1 MPTPINI
8 VWFKRDLRLT
18 DHRPLKEAIES
29 GLPLLLLYIFEPE
42 LMDDSH
48 YSERHWKFVYQS
60 INDLNHQLAAFHSE
74 IVIFKGEPAEL
85 FSNIFS
91 THLVHTIYSHEE
103 IGISKTFERDKRVKS
118 LCIQQGIQ
126 WQESPQGAVIRGA
139 KSREHWLDNW
149 DEKIRGPLQQANL
162 AKLIPAATTHLD
174 QLSYFRPEKDWLTPD
189 SMMQYGGPTAAA
201 AVIDSFFKE
210 RGQLYSKAISKPSAS
225 RKHCSRLSPYL
236 AWGNI
241 SLAEVYQQSK
251 PKGVKG
257 QWEKSLRAFRSRLH
271 WHCHFIQKF
280 ESEIEIEIQPINPG
294 YNHFPWR
301 TDDKVNEDLKAWESG
316 MTGVPLVDACM
327 RALNRTGYINFRM
340 RAMLVSFLCHYL
352 KIDWRLGSPH
362 LARQFLDFEPGIH
375 FPQLQ
380 MQAGT
385 TGIHTLRIYNPTLN
399 ATEHDPDGAFIAKW
413 VPELAELPKELR
425 QSPWKMGGLEKL
437 MLESEYNYPEP
448 IVDLKQAAAEARDL
462 FWGWRERPEV
472 QMHNRAILRKHVIE

>member
-1 MPTPINI
+1 MQTPINI

-18 DHRPLKEAIES
+18 DHRPLKEAIDS
-29 GLPLLLLYIFEPE
+29 GLPLLLIYIFEPE
-42 LMDDSH
+42 LIQDSH
-48 YSERHWKFVYQS
+48 YSERHWRFVYQS
-60 INDLNHQLAAFHSE
+60 LNDLNHQLAAYKTE
-74 IVIFKGEPAEL
+74 IVMFKGEPTEVVSTL
-85 FSNIFS
+85 FSTNSVHSIF
-91 THLVHTIYSHEE
+91 SHEE
-103 IGISKTFERDKRVKS
+103 IGMAKTFARDKRVKA
-118 LCIQQGIQ
+118 LCKEHRINWI
-126 WQESPQGAVIRGA
+126 ESPSGAVIRGA
-139 KSREHWLDNW
+139 RSRDNWLDNW
-149 DEKIRGPLQQANL
+149 DERIKGSLQQPDLTKLTPASL
-162 AKLIPAATTHLD
+162 ASLK
-174 QLSYFRPEKDWLTPD
+174 QLPRFEPHIDWLQPD

-201 AVIDSFFKE
+201 SVLDSFLKE

-241 SLAEVYQQSK
+241 SLAEVYQQAK

-280 ESEIEIEIQPINPG
+280 ESEIEIENHPINAG
-294 YNHFPWR
+294 YNNFPWR
-301 TDDKVNEDLKAWESG
+301 TDDKVAQDLEAWESG

-362 LARQFLDFEPGIH
+362 LARHFLDFEPGIH

-385 TGIHTLRIYNPTLN
+385 TGIHTLRIYNPTLQ
-399 ATEHDPDGAFIAKW
+399 AEEHDPEGHFIAKW
-413 VPELAELPKELR
+413 IPELSTLPKELR
-425 QSPWKMGGLEKL
+425 RTPWAMGGLEKQ
-437 MLESEYNYPEP
+437 MLESDFNYPEP
-448 IVDLKQAAAEARDL
+448 IVDLKQSAAEAREL

-472 QMHNRAILRKHVIE
+472 QMHNRAILRRHVIN

>member
-29 GLPLLLLYIFEPE
+29 GLPLLLIYIFEPE
-42 LMDDSH
+42 LMEDSH
-48 YSERHWKFVYQS
+48 YGERHWRFIYQS
-60 INDLNHQLAAFHSE
+60 INDINHQLAAFNSE
-74 IVIFKGEPAEL
+74 IVMLNGEPTEVL
-85 FSNIFS
+85 SKILSITN
-91 THLVHTIYSHEE
+91 VHSIYSHEE
-103 IGISKTFERDKRVKS
+103 IGMAKTFARDKRVKR
-118 LCIQQGIQ
+118 LCMKQGIQ
-126 WQESPQGAVIRGA
+126 WNESPYGAVIRGA
-139 KSREHWLDNW
+139 RSRDNWLDNW
-149 DEKIRGPLQQANL
+149 DARIKGPLHQPDLSQ
-162 AKLIPAATTHLD
+162 LIPARLGNSNPLT
-174 QLSYFRPEKDWLTPD
+174 YFKPQPDWLEAD
-189 SMMQYGGPTAAA
+189 SLVQYGGPTAAA
-201 AVIDSFFKE
+201 SVIESFFKE

-251 PKGVKG
+251 PSCVRS

-280 ESEIEIEIQPINPG
+280 ESEIEIETQPINAG

-301 TDDKVNEDLKAWESG
+301 TDDKVEEDLKAWESG

-385 TGIHTLRIYNPTLN
+385 TGIHTLRIYNPTLQ
-399 ATEHDPDGAFIAKW
+399 AEEHDPEGHFIAKW

-425 QSPWKMGGLEKL
+425 HSPWAMGGLERQ
-437 MLESEYNYPEP
+437 MLESEQSYPDP
-448 IVDLKQAAAEARDL
+448 IVDLKQSAAEAREL

-472 QMHNRAILRKHVIE
+472 QMHNRAILRRHVIE

>member
-18 DHRPLKEAIES
+18 DHRPLKEAIDS
-29 GLPLLLLYIFEPE
+29 GLPLLLIYIFEPE

-48 YSERHWKFVYQS
+48 YSERHWTFVYQS
-60 INDLNHQLAAFHSE
+60 LNDLNHQLLAFQSE
-74 IVIFKGEPAEL
+74 IVTFQGEPSDVLSAL
-85 FSNIFS
+85 LSTISINSIF
-91 THLVHTIYSHEE
+91 SHEE
-103 IGISKTFERDKRVKS
+103 IGIAKTFARDKRVKE
-118 LCIQQGIQ
+118 LCQVHGIN
-126 WQESPQGAVIRGA
+126 WIEAPTGAVIRGA
-139 KSREHWLDNW
+139 RSRENWLDNW
-149 DEKIRGPLQQANL
+149 DERIKGPLQQPDLSKLKPASLANL
-162 AKLIPAATTHLD
+162 NRPQRFEPHLD
-174 QLSYFRPEKDWLTPD
+174 WLKPD
-189 SMMQYGGPTAAA
+189 SLVQYGGPTAAA
-201 AVIDSFFKE
+201 AVIESFFNE
-210 RGQLYSKAISKPSAS
+210 RGRLYSKAISKPSAS

-241 SLAEVYQQSK
+241 SLAEVYQKAK

-280 ESEIEIEIQPINPG
+280 ESEIEIENQPINAG

-301 TDDKVNEDLKAWESG
+301 TDDKVAQDLKAWEDG

-385 TGIHTLRIYNPTLN
+385 TGIHTLRIYNPTLQ
-399 ATEHDPDGAFIAKW
+399 AEEHDPEGHFIAKW
-413 VPELAELPKELR
+413 VPELSALPADLR
-425 QSPWKMGGLEKL
+425 RNPWDMGGLERQ

-448 IVDLKQAAAEARDL
+448 IVNLKQSAAEAREL

-472 QMHNRAILRKHVIE
+472 QMHNRAILRRHVIN

>member
-18 DHRPLKEAIES
+18 DHRPLKEAIDS
-29 GLPLLLLYIFEPE
+29 GLPLLLIYIFEPE

-48 YSERHWKFVYQS
+48 YSERHWRFVYQS
-60 INDLNHQLAAFHSE
+60 LNDLNHQLASYQTE
-74 IVIFKGEPAEL
+74 IVMLKDEPSELLTNLLSNNNIHSIF
-85 FSNIFS
+85 
-91 THLVHTIYSHEE
+91 SHEE
-103 IGISKTFERDKRVKS
+103 IGMAKTFARDKRVKA
-118 LCIQQGIQ
+118 LCNVHGVRWI
-126 WQESPQGAVIRGA
+126 ESPTGAVIRGA
-139 KSREHWLDNW
+139 RSRENWLDNW
-149 DEKIRGPLQQANL
+149 DERIKGPLQQPEL
-162 AKLIPAATTHLD
+162 TKLKPAKLVSLKELPH
-174 QLSYFRPEKDWLTPD
+174 FEPPHEWLVAD
-189 SMMQYGGPTAAA
+189 SQVQYGGPTVAGS
-201 AVIDSFFKE
+201 VIKSFFNE
-210 RGQLYSKAISKPSAS
+210 RGQFYSKAISKPSAS

-241 SLAEVYQQSK
+241 SLAEVYQQAK
-251 PKGVKG
+251 PKGIKG

-280 ESEIEIEIQPINPG
+280 ESEIEIENQPINAG
-294 YNHFPWR
+294 YHHFPWR
-301 TDDKVNEDLKAWESG
+301 TDDKVAQDLKAWESG

-385 TGIHTLRIYNPTLN
+385 TGIHTLRIYNPTLQ
-399 ATEHDPDGAFIAKW
+399 AEEHDPEGHFIAKW
-413 VPELAELPKELR
+413 VPELSALPAELR
-425 QSPWKMGGLEKL
+425 RTPWVMGGLEKQ
-437 MLESEYNYPEP
+437 MLESEYNYPKP
-448 IVDLKQAAAEARDL
+448 IVNLKQSAAEAREL

-472 QMHNRAILRKHVIE
+472 QMHNRAILRRHVIN

>member
-29 GLPLLLLYIFEPE
+29 GLPLLLIYIFEPE
-42 LMDDSH
+42 LLEDSH

-60 INDLNHQLAAFHSE
+60 INDLNHQLAAFQTE
-74 IVIFKGEPAEL
+74 LVMLKGEPTEVLAKIL
-85 FSNIFS
+85 SI
-91 THLVHTIYSHEE
+91 TTVHSIYSHEE
-103 IGISKTFERDKRVKS
+103 IGIAKTFARDRRVKE
-118 LCIQQGIQ
+118 LCDQQGIQ
-126 WQESPQGAVIRGA
+126 WKESPYGGVIRGA
-139 KSREHWLDNW
+139 RSRENWLDNW
-149 DEKIRGPLQQANL
+149 EARIKGPLQHPDL
-162 AKLIPAATTHLD
+162 TKLIPTRLGSLNP
-174 QLSYFRPEKDWLTPD
+174 QLTFNPHHDWLMPD
-189 SMMQYGGPTAAA
+189 SQVQYGGPTAAA
-201 AVIDSFFKE
+201 SVINSFFKE
-210 RGQLYSKAISKPSAS
+210 RGQFYSKAISKPSAS

-241 SLAEVYQQSK
+241 SLAEVYQQAK
-251 PKGVKG
+251 PHQVKG

-280 ESEIEIEIQPINPG
+280 ESEIEIESQPINAG

-301 TDDKVNEDLKAWESG
+301 TDDKVVDDLRAWESG

-385 TGIHTLRIYNPTLN
+385 TGINTLRIYNPTLN
-399 ATEHDPDGAFIAKW
+399 AAEHDPDGSFIAKW

-425 QSPWKMGGLEKL
+425 HSPWEMGGLEKQ
-437 MLESEYNYPEP
+437 MLQSEYKYPEP
-448 IVDLKQAAAEARDL
+448 IIDLKQAAADAREL

-472 QMHNRAILRKHVIE
+472 TMHNRAILRRHVIE